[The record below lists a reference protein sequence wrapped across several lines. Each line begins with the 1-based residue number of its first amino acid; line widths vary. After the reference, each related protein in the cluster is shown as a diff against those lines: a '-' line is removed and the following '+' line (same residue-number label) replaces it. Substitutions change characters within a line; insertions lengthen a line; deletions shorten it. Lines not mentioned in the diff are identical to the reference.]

1 MIQFFSTIASKASLA
16 IAFCTFALVLSIG
29 ASAHGDE
36 YSRIDSMAKKVQKK
50 SELLTK
56 ETTHYRHT
64 AQYASLIDAT
74 THLVVDDV
82 LVVVASY
89 VETIGAAW
97 PFAARRRSIS
107 SF

>member
-1 MIQFFSTIASKASLA
+1 
-16 IAFCTFALVLSIG
+16 
-29 ASAHGDE
+29 
-36 YSRIDSMAKKVQKK
+36 MAKKVQKK

-64 AQYASLIDAT
+64 AQYASLIDA